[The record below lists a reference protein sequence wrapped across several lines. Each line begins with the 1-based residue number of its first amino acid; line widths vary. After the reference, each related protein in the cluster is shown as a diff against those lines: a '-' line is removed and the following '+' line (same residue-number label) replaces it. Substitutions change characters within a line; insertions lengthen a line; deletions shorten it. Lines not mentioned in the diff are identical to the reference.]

1 MVRFDAS
8 KLPSG
13 WAIKCVSMD
22 VWVLTIQVAKEVPG
36 QPAASAS
43 LDVNI
48 DPWKSRALH
57 QNDWASFCASLR

>member
-1 MVRFDAS
+1 
-8 KLPSG
+8 
-13 WAIKCVSMD
+13 MD